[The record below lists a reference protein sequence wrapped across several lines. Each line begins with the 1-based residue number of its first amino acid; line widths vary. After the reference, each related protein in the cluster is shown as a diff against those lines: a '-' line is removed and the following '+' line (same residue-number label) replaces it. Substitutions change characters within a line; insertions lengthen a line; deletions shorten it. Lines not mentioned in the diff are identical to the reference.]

1 MRWQFV
7 LGLQPLFLLDDLVLQ
22 PRIFISKPM
31 LLAIYSDQLR
41 PSPIPFQFGNL
52 QNHSTSVLNAMNAP
66 LSTSLFPN
74 NSMLLP
80 SLQSKYRGVLA
91 LNSAAYTLVKM

>member
-1 MRWQFV
+1 MRWRFI
-7 LGLQPLFLLDDLVLQ
+7 LGLQTLFLLDNLVFQ

-31 LLAIYSDQLR
+31 LLVIYSDQQR
-41 PSPIPFQFGNL
+41 PSTVLFQSGNL

>member
-31 LLAIYSDQLR
+31 LLAIYSDQQRPSTIHSIRELTKPLNLR
-41 PSPIPFQFGNL
+41 PQRNERSFK
-52 QNHSTSVLNAMNAP
+52 H
-66 LSTSLFPN
+66 
-74 NSMLLP
+74 
-80 SLQSKYRGVLA
+80 LA
-91 LNSAAYTLVKM
+91 ISQ